1 MPTPPDNPPH
11 PALAEGPRPE
21 VSVVVPV
28 LDEEPNLA
36 PLHAEIRAALE
47 PLGSSWEVV
56 YVDDGSRD
64 GSLDVMLAL
73 WEEDPHVRIVKFRAR
88 CGQTS
93 AMAAGFDQSRG
104 RVVVTLDG
112 DLQNDPADIPRLL
125 ERIEAGA
132 DIVAGWRKHRHDGLF
147 LRKVPSRIANR
158 LIGFVTRTRIHDT
171 GCSLKAFRRALV
183 ENLAIYAEQHRFLP
197 AMSQGSGA
205 RVEELVV
212 NHRPRRFGRSKYGLG
227 RATRVLLDL
236 LTVKMITSFSQHPLQ
251 YFAAIGVPF
260 ALLTVAL
267 LFGALAQGIETP
279 AQRGAAQIL
288 GLAFLLLAAT
298 SVYFFLLGLLAELV
312 VKASDLHGS
321 ERGRRMATA
330 HVARGGAGGH

>member
-1 MPTPPDNPPH
+1 MTADPS
-11 PALAEGPRPE
+11 AAPRPSAEPVE

-28 LDEEPNLA
+28 LDEEPNLR

-47 PLGSSWEVV
+47 PTGRTWEVV

-64 GSLDVMLAL
+64 GSLRVMLEL
-73 WEEDPHVRIVKFRAR
+73 WHADPHVRVVQFKKR

-132 DIVAGWRKHRHDGLF
+132 DIVAGWRKHRHDGFF
-147 LRKVPSRIANR
+147 LRKVPSRVANR

-171 GCSLKAFRRALV
+171 GCSLKAFRRELV
-183 ENLAIYAEQHRFLP
+183 ENLPIYAEQHRFLP
-197 AMSQGSGA
+197 AMSRGSGA

-227 RATRVLLDL
+227 RAARVVLDL
-236 LTVKMITSFSQHPLQ
+236 MTVKMITSFSQHPLQ

-260 ALLTVAL
+260 SLATLALCAAAVRVGVA
-267 LFGALAQGIETP
+267 GPE
-279 AQRGAAQIL
+279 QRGLAQIL
-288 GLAFLLLAAT
+288 GLAFLLAFSA

-312 VKASDLHGS
+312 IKASDLHGS
-321 ERGRRMATA
+321 ERGRRLATA
-330 HVARGGAGGH
+330 EVGAGGRDGRG